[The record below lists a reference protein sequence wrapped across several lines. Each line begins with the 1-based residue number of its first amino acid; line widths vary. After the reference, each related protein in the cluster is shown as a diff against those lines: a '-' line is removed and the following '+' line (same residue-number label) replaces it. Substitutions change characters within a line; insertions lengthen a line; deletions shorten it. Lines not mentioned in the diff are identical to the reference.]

1 MKEKLGQYLVELCC
15 AYTLVSVVGAIV
27 NILAGTQTNN
37 LNVLVMF
44 VTCAIGTFV
53 LYLYRLF
60 DGLSPLL
67 IMILQYLICCLLLGI
82 MLFLLSMFAEP
93 ISPRGWY
100 EYYRSFTIPYIILAG
115 FFYYRVFSETK
126 KQEKLLMEIQE
137 QNQLS
142 YSEKS

>member
-37 LNVLVMF
+37 INVLVMF

-60 DGLSPLL
+60 DGLSPLM
-67 IMILQYLICCLLLGI
+67 IMILQYLICCALLAIMLLL
-82 MLFLLSMFAEP
+82 LSTFEEP

-126 KQEKLLMEIQE
+126 KQEKLLLEIQE
-137 QNQLS
+137 RAQN
-142 YSEKS
+142 

>member
-82 MLFLLSMFAEP
+82 MLFLLSMFVEP

-137 QNQLS
+137 RAQN
-142 YSEKS
+142 

>member
-44 VTCAIGTFV
+44 ATCAIGTFV

-60 DGLSPLL
+60 DGLSPLM
-67 IMILQYLICCLLLGI
+67 IMILQYLICCALLAIMLLL
-82 MLFLLSMFAEP
+82 LSTFVEP

-126 KQEKLLMEIQE
+126 KQEKLLLEIQE
-137 QNQLS
+137 RAQT
-142 YSEKS
+142 

>member
-37 LNVLVMF
+37 INVLVMF

-60 DGLSPLL
+60 DGLSPLM
-67 IMILQYLICCLLLGI
+67 IMILQYLICCALLAIMLLL
-82 MLFLLSMFAEP
+82 LSTFVDP

-126 KQEKLLMEIQE
+126 KQEKLLLEIQE
-137 QNQLS
+137 RAQN
-142 YSEKS
+142 

>member
-15 AYTLVSVVGAIV
+15 AYTLVSVVGAVV

-37 LNVLVMF
+37 INVLVMF

-60 DGLSPLL
+60 DGLSPLM
-67 IMILQYLICCLLLGI
+67 IMILQYLICCALLAIMLLL
-82 MLFLLSMFAEP
+82 LSTFVEP

-126 KQEKLLMEIQE
+126 KQEKLLLEIQE
-137 QNQLS
+137 QNQSS
-142 YSEKS
+142 YSEKP

>member
-37 LNVLVMF
+37 LNILVMF

-82 MLFLLSMFAEP
+82 MLFLLSMFVEP

-126 KQEKLLMEIQE
+126 KQEKLLLEIQE
-137 QNQLS
+137 RAQN
-142 YSEKS
+142 

>member
-27 NILAGTQTNN
+27 NILAGTQSNN

-67 IMILQYLICCLLLGI
+67 IMILQYLICCALLAIMLLL
-82 MLFLLSMFAEP
+82 LSTFVEP

-137 QNQLS
+137 QNQSS
-142 YSEKS
+142 YSEKP

>member
-67 IMILQYLICCLLLGI
+67 IMILQYLICCALLAIMLLL
-82 MLFLLSMFAEP
+82 LSTFVDP

-126 KQEKLLMEIQE
+126 KQEKLLLEIQE
-137 QNQLS
+137 RAQN
-142 YSEKS
+142 

>member
-15 AYTLVSVVGAIV
+15 AYTLVSVIGAVV

-37 LNVLVMF
+37 INVLVMF

-60 DGLSPLL
+60 DGLSPLM
-67 IMILQYLICCLLLGI
+67 IMILQYLICCALLAIMLLL
-82 MLFLLSMFAEP
+82 LSTFVEP

-126 KQEKLLMEIQE
+126 KQEKLLLEIQE
-137 QNQLS
+137 RAQN
-142 YSEKS
+142 

>member
-44 VTCAIGTFV
+44 ATCAIGTFV

-60 DGLSPLL
+60 DGLSPLM
-67 IMILQYLICCLLLGI
+67 IMILQYLICCALLAIMLLL
-82 MLFLLSMFAEP
+82 LSTFVEP

-126 KQEKLLMEIQE
+126 KQEKLLLEIQE
-137 QNQLS
+137 RAQN
-142 YSEKS
+142 

>member
-15 AYTLVSVVGAIV
+15 AYTLVSVVGAVV

-37 LNVLVMF
+37 INVLVMF

-60 DGLSPLL
+60 DGLSPLM
-67 IMILQYLICCLLLGI
+67 IMILQYLICCALLAIMLLL
-82 MLFLLSMFAEP
+82 LSTFVEP

-126 KQEKLLMEIQE
+126 KQEKLLLEIQE
-137 QNQLS
+137 RAQN
-142 YSEKS
+142 

>member
-82 MLFLLSMFAEP
+82 MLFLLSMFMEP

-137 QNQLS
+137 RAQN
-142 YSEKS
+142 

>member
-37 LNVLVMF
+37 INVLVMF

-67 IMILQYLICCLLLGI
+67 IMILQYLICCALLAIMLLL
-82 MLFLLSMFAEP
+82 LSTFGEP

-126 KQEKLLMEIQE
+126 KQEKLLLEIQE
-137 QNQLS
+137 RAQN
-142 YSEKS
+142 

>member
-37 LNVLVMF
+37 INVLVMF

-60 DGLSPLL
+60 DGLSPLM
-67 IMILQYLICCLLLGI
+67 IMILQYLICCALLAIMLLL
-82 MLFLLSMFAEP
+82 LSTFVEP

-126 KQEKLLMEIQE
+126 KQEKLLLEIQE
-137 QNQLS
+137 RAQN
-142 YSEKS
+142 

>member
-67 IMILQYLICCLLLGI
+67 IMILQYLICCALLAIMLLL
-82 MLFLLSMFAEP
+82 LSTFVEP

-137 QNQLS
+137 RAQN
-142 YSEKS
+142 

>member
-37 LNVLVMF
+37 INVLVMF

-60 DGLSPLL
+60 DGLSPLM
-67 IMILQYLICCLLLGI
+67 IMILQYLICCVLLAIMLLL
-82 MLFLLSMFAEP
+82 LSTFVDP

-126 KQEKLLMEIQE
+126 KQEKLLLEIQE
-137 QNQLS
+137 RAQN
-142 YSEKS
+142 

>member
-137 QNQLS
+137 QNQSS

>member
-37 LNVLVMF
+37 INVLVMF

-60 DGLSPLL
+60 DGLSPLM
-67 IMILQYLICCLLLGI
+67 IMILQYLICCALLAIMLLL
-82 MLFLLSMFAEP
+82 LSTFVDP

-115 FFYYRVFSETK
+115 FFYYRVFSET
-126 KQEKLLMEIQE
+126 
-137 QNQLS
+137 
-142 YSEKS
+142 

>member
-1 MKEKLGQYLVELCC
+1 MKGKLSQYLVELCC

-37 LNVLVMF
+37 INVLVMF

-67 IMILQYLICCLLLGI
+67 IMILQYLICCALLAI
-82 MLFLLSMFAEP
+82 MLFLLSTFVDP
-93 ISPRGWY
+93 ISPRGWF

-115 FFYYRVFSETK
+115 LFYYREFSETK

-137 QNQLS
+137 N
-142 YSEKS
+142 EKGRK

>member
-137 QNQLS
+137 RAQN
-142 YSEKS
+142 

>member
-37 LNVLVMF
+37 INVLVMF

-60 DGLSPLL
+60 DGLSPLM
-67 IMILQYLICCLLLGI
+67 IMILQYLICCVLLAI
-82 MLFLLSMFAEP
+82 MLLLLSMFVDP

-126 KQEKLLMEIQE
+126 KQEKLLLEIQE
-137 QNQLS
+137 RAQN
-142 YSEKS
+142 

>member
-37 LNVLVMF
+37 INVLVMF
-44 VTCAIGTFV
+44 ATCAIGTFV

-67 IMILQYLICCLLLGI
+67 IMVLQYLICCVLLGI
-82 MLFLLSMFAEP
+82 MLFLLSTFVDP
-93 ISPRGWY
+93 ISPKGWF

-126 KQEKLLMEIQE
+126 KQEKLLLEIQE
-137 QNQLS
+137 RTRT
-142 YSEKS
+142 

>member
-60 DGLSPLL
+60 DGLSPLM
-67 IMILQYLICCLLLGI
+67 IMILQYLICCALLAIMLLL
-82 MLFLLSMFAEP
+82 LSTFVEP

-137 QNQLS
+137 RAQN
-142 YSEKS
+142 

>member
-60 DGLSPLL
+60 DGLSPLM
-67 IMILQYLICCLLLGI
+67 IMILQYLICCALLAIMLLL
-82 MLFLLSMFAEP
+82 LSTFVEP

-126 KQEKLLMEIQE
+126 KQEKLLLEIQE
-137 QNQLS
+137 RAQN
-142 YSEKS
+142 

>member
-60 DGLSPLL
+60 DGLSPLM
-67 IMILQYLICCLLLGI
+67 IMILQYLICCALLAIMLLL
-82 MLFLLSMFAEP
+82 LSTFVDP

-126 KQEKLLMEIQE
+126 KQEKLLLEIQE
-137 QNQLS
+137 RAQN
-142 YSEKS
+142 